1 MKLWDEILEK
11 LNPVQAE
18 LARDEG
24 TSKGTT
30 QTKLHTV
37 KNAYELVE
45 VVNRAVNLLVDNAAL
60 IEFDVGPTLNF
71 TGTST
76 ALRGPR
82 LSQLL
87 NNRPN
92 PYMDISSFRRL
103 ILMDFI
109 IDGNAFIHFD
119 GTSFY
124 HVPAKNMEVI
134 PSDTGFIK
142 EYLYDGTHPF
152 KGSEIIFI
160 KDNSIES
167 VFRGDSRIT
176 SAIDSLLTR
185 ESMIN
190 FQKSFFDNGA
200 SIGLIVE
207 TEQILSKKL
216 KDRQE
221 REWVQKYN
229 PKRGNGRPLILD
241 AGLKAKSIAS
251 SDFREM
257 AFTES
262 ITNLEDKVCYALGI
276 PPILLNSGNNA
287 NIKPNLELMFY
298 TTIIPMLRKF
308 ESALEMYFAYDIEL
322 STHRV
327 PALLPDLKEQADRIS
342 ALVNNGIITGNEG
355 RKMMRLEE
363 IEDPLMKKIRIPAN
377 VAGSASGVAGQE
389 GGSPKGEDK

>member
-11 LNPVQAE
+11 LNPVQDE
-18 LARDEG
+18 MARDEG
-24 TSKGTT
+24 TSKSTT
-30 QTKLHTV
+30 QTKLHTIQ
-37 KNAYELVE
+37 NAYEQIE

-60 IEFDVGPTLNF
+60 IDYDVGASLNF
-71 TGTST
+71 TGVTT
-76 ALRGPR
+76 KVRGPR
-82 LSQLL
+82 LADLL
-87 NNRPN
+87 NSRPN

-103 ILMDFI
+103 VLMDFL

-124 HVPAKNMEVI
+124 HVPAKNMEVL
-134 PSDTGFIK
+134 PSDKGFIAQ
-142 EYLYDGTHPF
+142 YLYNGTHPF
-152 KGSEIIFI
+152 KSNEIIFI
-160 KDNSIES
+160 RDNSTES
-167 VFRGDSRIT
+167 VFRGDSRIK
-176 SAIDSLLTR
+176 SAVASLLTR

-216 KDRQE
+216 KERQE

-241 AGLKAKSIAS
+241 AGLKAKSLAS

-276 PPILLNSGNNA
+276 PPLLLNSGNNA

-298 TTIIPMLRKF
+298 TTVIPMLRKF
-308 ESALEMYFAYDIEL
+308 ESALEMFFAYDIEL
-322 STHRV
+322 TTHRV
-327 PALLPDLKEQADRIS
+327 PALLPDLKAQADRIT

-355 RKMMRLEE
+355 RGMMRLPD
-363 IEDPLMKKIRIPAN
+363 IDDPLMNKIRIPAN
-377 VAGSASGVAGQE
+377 VAGSASGVSGQE
-389 GGSPKGEDK
+389 GGAPTGEDT